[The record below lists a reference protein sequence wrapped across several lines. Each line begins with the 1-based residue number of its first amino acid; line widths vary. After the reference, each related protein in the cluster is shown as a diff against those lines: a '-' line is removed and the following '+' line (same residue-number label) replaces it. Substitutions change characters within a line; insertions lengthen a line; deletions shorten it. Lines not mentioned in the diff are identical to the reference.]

1 MKDPLVLSASIA
13 LSSTLLC
20 ELKHAEAIR
29 NLVSEKLC
37 QKIAFGLSNA
47 DVLLTEVT
55 HQFEREYRLD
65 LVVMSL
71 PQYRELV
78 AKIPKEGEQQG

>member
-37 QKIAFGLSNA
+37 QKIA
-47 DVLLTEVT
+47 
-55 HQFEREYRLD
+55 
-65 LVVMSL
+65 
-71 PQYRELV
+71 
-78 AKIPKEGEQQG
+78 KIKAML